1 MTGRPAATLKSS
13 STKMTD
19 TTETVEQIAVRTC
32 RCKRIF
38 KTVRGLNIHI
48 SNGSCAAVPRPAK
61 TALPPC
67 FDAGQPTGRWK
78 GIEPPAPPS
87 DFAKALADLAEQSEK
102 RFLQFKEESDR
113 TLANLTAVMSNISE
127 RKKTFATVAAAPAPA
142 PAPATPSPLPSLP
155 ASPPE
160 SVKSH
165 NPNPTLEFI
174 FKKIK
179 CDQTSDYWWVLKEAY
194 NINPERFEIVGLSHY
209 SNEEE
214 MAHITIS
221 YRIPTYKGSW
231 VKNYFHIYHDGD
243 PTRPCYRTITGAGLN
258 RTTIILA
265 VFHSKK

>member
-1 MTGRPAATLKSS
+1 
-13 STKMTD
+13 MTD
-19 TTETVEQIAVRTC
+19 TTETVEQIAARTC

-48 SNGSCAAVPRPAK
+48 SSGNCAAFPRPAK
-61 TALPPC
+61 TALPPV
-67 FDAGQPTGRWK
+67 APSAA
-78 GIEPPAPPS
+78 PSAPPS

-142 PAPATPSPLPSLP
+142 PATPSPPPSLP
-155 ASPPE
+155 VSPPE

-165 NPNPTLEFI
+165 NPNPTLDFI

-231 VKNYFHIYHDGD
+231 VKNYFHVYHDGE